1 MAAQCRSSKCTAERK
16 GFRREL
22 DSWRHKLIHCVGFES
37 ILEGIYGPRLLR
49 DLSIFDDCE
58 PDVVTDWSVDASCS
72 FCNLQLEKLNDHIPT
87 VSSSQSTPTE
97 ESPSQG
103 QSNTEKIECQADKF
117 LHAIFRK
124 KDLPQNCDPNIP
136 LVAQELMKKM
146 IRRFAIEYASKS
158 RRIQEAKN
166 GTSVDVDS
174 VCSSLQQFQD
184 QDGPLDLTVNR
195 NHLNVEQDG
204 VLDLSKKNS
213 ASSTSSR
220 NVSTNHKASG
230 SQVPADVD
238 PQLPLQSRDE
248 NVGIRSTALEMVLS
262 SLCLY
267 HKKLLYSILRCIHED
282 YSISST
288 QYKDVHRHFPY
299 TETLCYHLG
308 KESHQ
313 DVYNFGECKI
323 SNGCCVQSC
332 RLNTYPV
339 HPLCICLKNLQCLSC
354 QSTAVGCINKI
365 VSHSSCSCYSHQ
377 RCPCSYQN
385 YDCPCFSSAQNGPSS
400 LIPTQKVCDLYDSSN
415 RGSSPSPPPLSP
427 ITNESNDK
435 SEDKSTVHPAVNS
448 KTSNNHPP
456 SLLRHQQD
464 DSVPSNEDTST
475 IETNGSF
482 CETQIQAHNEKDTG
496 CCTPEKHF
504 EQSPSGILIQDI
516 MERINEKLKTI
527 EQLEKEPSL
536 TSLNTHQSLECSND
550 THLGEIITA
559 ILHHDNDPDYNLKEL
574 LHQHETNIES
584 KTIQTRFRRRQETLI
599 AIHQSPDSP
608 SSRRQTLQI
617 KREIASLDQSFF
629 RRNLS
634 LERSWKKNN
643 QINDVTHS
651 SSMEPLPLT
660 SETESIL
667 NSTDSGKAQ
676 PPCDGQSLTS
686 QTESNEQLLQE
697 MHHKTMN
704 IQEENDSTIL
714 NTRNK
719 PVDSGEIF
727 QIPSKRKI
735 AKAEEQGPV
744 NKVSLSQPN
753 SSSGAGRSRRNI
765 VPPQRFSLYVTEPR
779 KMCFAAC
786 FSENIFNRR
795 SPKADRSPESSGN
808 VELNHSRKEALTEPD
823 ALKKTSNPVMSENVR
838 QKVNVPVNLCKKSA
852 CQNKAGGSRSISGT
866 AQDSKTVH
874 KKGGEEGEVQH
885 NSQGRKRHL
894 SEVFPRSSV
903 WLRSSVCRSWDSSDS
918 CMHCESPENLSRTI
932 SPNNKTM
939 SVSIEK
945 KRISQYASP
954 IRLMFVSPVS
964 SNDGVKY
971 TLKSAISD
979 SGIQGEMFDPCEYS
993 AVNGTL
999 QTSSR
1004 QLESTKDV
1012 EPQICVNVCDGED
1025 IKKDGVTDLLRSL
1038 SGNLSEDECDDQKE
1052 TTNSLK
1058 LEVANEDFPLKR
1070 KPGRPKKL
1078 GPQIEK
1084 QVKRPIG
1091 RPPKHKAESSTTSDS
1106 HAVNKISASQSPKG
1120 EEECESKN
1128 IQVTVVYGRSR
1139 RIKRLVSEGGEHFG
1153 KDHHGNNAE
1162 LENECRNNHKN
1173 NSDSKGNIEELNKSP
1188 DSPDRFNFVR
1198 PVKDKNSA
1206 PHHRSHIKCQK
1217 EKSTASLR
1225 KPGRPPK
1232 VKISGISV
1240 TVNTVSPK
1248 QRKVRI
1254 SKDLPEFLGESSQ
1267 QVKLC
1272 LADDSETHK
1281 MSKTIK
1287 SSSGGSHIGSS
1298 ENPDDKEMN
1307 KKNSLMPLRHS
1318 VRVRKPSIH
1327 LLHSVATSNAF
1338 THSNALLRR
1347 SRKLLLNKLSNES
1360 PPKKLP
1366 NLEKPRKEPSE
1377 NVLSGNT
1384 KTNEVSVD
1392 SIFTSNESLK
1402 WWPTSASVTTLCE
1415 ELNRRIQQITDSW
1428 LSVGTEPERKLQRE
1442 KETSLQGR
1450 TRAATKN
1457 DQPNYPGSAVK
1468 MLFQTHCNM
1477 DKLCAWFMQT
1487 TETQSL
1493 AIVKKANARNP
1504 YEIVQYNPNRN
1515 TNSVD
1520 VCPSPQADR
1529 LRKHVKKFAQACP
1542 KSPAKHFEAQERM
1555 HRARRLCVKRR
1566 LSLPKLT
1573 PIELLPFHRS
1583 KLRYRGRRLGTYAN
1597 ISWRNKS
1604 KFCRKQ
1610 VLKRLKKR
1618 HDSILAVPLN
1628 EVSSDSFHENKD
1640 IPTNFFHPM
1649 KEKSLSSVEN
1659 GTQTLSLFAQ
1669 TREHDLTAPQPQK
1682 TQRGTNTV
1690 QNSEEKAC
1698 ASPWS
1703 PENIKECRVFLT
1715 KINSPEKIKHNEN
1728 DILAENSIFSDLDK
1742 SECSQ
1747 MKSAIEECNF
1757 CTVKLY
1763 DVLSSANSI
1772 LPTGKERE
1780 DKASKNEIKNTVR
1793 IDRPERT
1800 RYSPRKLFVNMQST
1814 DEQRDDK
1821 ESIGNTE
1828 TGKQQW
1834 MVTRKRAN
1842 VCTHGTED
1850 AKRKR
1855 QSVNGWPSSR
1865 NCSAF
1870 VLGKKTHCLCVQN

>member
-1 MAAQCRSSKCTAERK
+1 RMAAQCRSSKCTAERK

-195 NHLNVEQDG
+195 NHLNVEQADG

-213 ASSTSSR
+213 ASSTSSILKIR
-220 NVSTNHKASG
+220 SS

-400 LIPTQKVCDLYDSSN
+400 LIPTQKDSSN

-634 LERSWKKNN
+634 LERSWKKK
-643 QINDVTHS
+643 
-651 SSMEPLPLT
+651 
-660 SETESIL
+660 TESIL

-744 NKVSLSQPN
+744 NTVSLSQPN

-808 VELNHSRKEALTEPD
+808 VE
-823 ALKKTSNPVMSENVR
+823 
-838 QKVNVPVNLCKKSA
+838 KVNVPVNLCKKSA

-918 CMHCESPENLSRTI
+918 CMHCECPENLSRTI

-945 KRISQYASP
+945 YASP

-1025 IKKDGVTDLLRSL
+1025 IKSL

-1139 RIKRLVSEGGEHFG
+1139 RIKRLVSEGGEHF
-1153 KDHHGNNAE
+1153 E

-1272 LADDSETHK
+1272 LADDR
-1281 MSKTIK
+1281 
-1287 SSSGGSHIGSS
+1287 SS

-1649 KEKSLSSVEN
+1649 KEKSLSSV
-1659 GTQTLSLFAQ
+1659 
-1669 TREHDLTAPQPQK
+1669 
-1682 TQRGTNTV
+1682 
-1690 QNSEEKAC
+1690 NSEEKAC

-1715 KINSPEKIKHNEN
+1715 KINSP
-1728 DILAENSIFSDLDK
+1728 D
-1742 SECSQ
+1742 Q

-1763 DVLSSANSI
+1763 DV
-1772 LPTGKERE
+1772 
-1780 DKASKNEIKNTVR
+1780 
-1793 IDRPERT
+1793 
-1800 RYSPRKLFVNMQST
+1800 
-1814 DEQRDDK
+1814 
-1821 ESIGNTE
+1821 
-1828 TGKQQW
+1828 
-1834 MVTRKRAN
+1834 
-1842 VCTHGTED
+1842 
-1850 AKRKR
+1850 
-1855 QSVNGWPSSR
+1855 
-1865 NCSAF
+1865 
-1870 VLGKKTHCLCVQN
+1870 